1 MSDLKLTTLVTSL
14 ERAIRNTDEA
24 NVATVDQRRETIAL
38 VIGGIIGSWMPIPG
52 TQAQSRELYYIT
64 HIYPSVTTV
73 LNTLIEVFNFDINLT
88 LEATRAI
95 WAERYSY
102 VHNKT
107 CDVSCILERLTH
119 SFNEMGTGMDIERF
133 NSITRVLSGSQKE
146 DLNLIVSN
154 LRNYLSEE
162 GVLA

>member
-1 MSDLKLTTLVTSL
+1 MSDLKLTSLVTSL
-14 ERAIRNTDEA
+14 EKAIRNTDEA

-52 TQAQSRELYYIT
+52 TQAQSKELYYVT
-64 HIYPSVTTV
+64 HVYPSVTTV
-73 LNTLIEVFNFDINLT
+73 LNALIEVFNFDINLT
-88 LEATRAI
+88 LETARAI
-95 WAERYSY
+95 WLERYSY
-102 VHNKT
+102 VHDKT
-107 CDVSCILERLTH
+107 CDVSCILERLTY
-119 SFNEMGTGMDIERF
+119 NVNTMGSGMDIDRF
-133 NSITRVLSGSQKE
+133 NSIARVLSGSQKE

>member
-1 MSDLKLTTLVTSL
+1 MSDLKLTSLVTSL
-14 ERAIRNTDEA
+14 EKAIRNTDEA

-52 TQAQSRELYYIT
+52 TQAQSKELYYVT
-64 HIYPSVTTV
+64 HVYPSVTTV
-73 LNTLIEVFNFDINLT
+73 LNALIEVFNFDINLT
-88 LEATRAI
+88 LEAARAI
-95 WAERYSY
+95 WLERYSY
-102 VHNKT
+102 VHDKT
-107 CDVSCILERLTH
+107 CDVSCILERLTY
-119 SFNEMGTGMDIERF
+119 NVNTMGSGMDIDRF
-133 NSITRVLSGSQKE
+133 NSIARVLSGSQKE